1 MIFYTNI
8 FVSSD
13 KSEIFFARIQN
24 AFIGLYYN
32 LLVLLV
38 FRQSQH
44 LRLRVYIGLNHIKIR
59 INAELNFNI
68 GDL

>member
-1 MIFYTNI
+1 MPIFLYL
-8 FVSSD
+8 SD

-24 AFIGLYYN
+24 TFIGLYYN

-44 LRLRVYIGLNHIKIR
+44 LRLRVYVELNHIKIR
-59 INAELNFNI
+59 INAELGFSI
-68 GDL
+68 CDL